1 MTSAAA
7 TAWPPASAEAAWS
20 AGRPLPRAGHVLA
33 VTARPGQE
41 SADLGA
47 LLYAFRRRG
56 ASLALLTLTRGEAS
70 PVNSTC
76 ERLENIRP
84 WELQVAAGLIG
95 ITSLTVAD
103 YADGVLHR
111 YPPAELAERIRRVIR
126 AHAADL
132 LLVVEPA
139 GADPDDAAV
148 ARAACAAAEQ
158 AGIPVLAR
166 MPRPAR
172 YGWHVDLGSAAATA
186 HAVQRAAAT
195 AHASQAVTG
204 ASQAAAE
211 HRPDHPDHREQ
222 LRWLIPPP
230 RG

>member
-1 MTSAAA
+1 MTSATA
-7 TAWPPASAEAAWS
+7 TAWPPVSAEATSS
-20 AGRPLPRAGHVLA
+20 AQLFSGRPLPRAGHVLA

-41 SADLGA
+41 SADLGV

-76 ERLENIRP
+76 ERLENVRP
-84 WELQVAAGLIG
+84 WELQVAAGLLG

-103 YADGVLHR
+103 YPDGALHR
-111 YPPAELAERIRRVIR
+111 YPPAELTERIRRAIR

-139 GADPDDAAV
+139 EADPDEAAV

-158 AGIPVLAR
+158 TGIPVLAR

-172 YGWHVDLGSAAATA
+172 YGWHVDLNPAAATA
-186 HAVQRAAAT
+186 HAVQRAAVA
-195 AHASQAVTG
+195 AH

-211 HRPDHPDHREQ
+211 HRPDHPHHREQ